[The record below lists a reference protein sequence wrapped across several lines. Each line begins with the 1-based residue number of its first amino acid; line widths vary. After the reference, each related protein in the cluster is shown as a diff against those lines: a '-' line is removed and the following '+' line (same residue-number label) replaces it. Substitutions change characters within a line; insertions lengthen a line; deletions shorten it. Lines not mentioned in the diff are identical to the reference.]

1 MTIPEI
7 IALLENQIT
16 TLNNARATAERLG
29 EIQRVI
35 EIDNKIVETQ
45 NTLETLRDL

>member
-1 MTIPEI
+1 MTIPEL

-16 TLNNARATAERLG
+16 TLNNARTTAERLG
-29 EIQRVI
+29 QIQCVI
-35 EIDNKIVETQ
+35 AIDNKIIETQ